1 MNAYVIH
8 RMSPLQKPFLPQ
20 RVQRSTK
27 FFETIV
33 RQNSKL
39 LIEPFRNPLYTSC
52 PLWFRPFCNRVIVL
66 LPEKTTD
73 SRFKGIIIHGLMSI
87 NQPNV
92 KMATFTSRGE
102 GVALAA

>member
-1 MNAYVIH
+1 MLLYLDPGSGSFLLQ
-8 RMSPLQKPFLPQ
+8 SPLQKPFLPQ

-52 PLWFRPFCNRVIVL
+52 PLWFRPFCSRVF
-66 LPEKTTD
+66 TTFD
-73 SRFKGIIIHGLMSI
+73 CWTGRVEHFSRLAM
-87 NQPNV
+87 
-92 KMATFTSRGE
+92 GE
-102 GVALAA
+102 SKETL